1 MEILFPLFLF
11 PFPLSLK
18 SNSFLQPISSIG
30 PVATGVAQQ
39 RQECS
44 NTRTP
49 TEVSHWYP
57 GNVLELV
64 TRPRGLIPTHTGSC
78 YAGDAKGHAGLR
90 ATPQR
95 VDSHAYRKLLR
106 PGIEGSPRD

>member
-49 TEVSHWYP
+49 TEVGHWYP

-64 TRPRGLIPTHTGSC
+64 TRPRGLIPTPEGC
-78 YAGDAKGHAGLR
+78 DAAGQVEGPRWIEGYAPGLR
-90 ATPQR
+90 ATLAKR
-95 VDSHAYRKLLR
+95 SDKGR
-106 PGIEGSPRD
+106 

>member
-49 TEVSHWYP
+49 TEVGHWYP

-64 TRPRGLIPTHTGSC
+64 TRPKGLIPTPEGC
-78 YAGDAKGHAGLR
+78 DAAGQVEGPRRVSWGLAPGLR
-90 ATPQR
+90 AR
-95 VDSHAYRKLLR
+95 S
-106 PGIEGSPRD
+106 GIEGSPRD

>member
-49 TEVSHWYP
+49 TEVGHWYL

-78 YAGDAKGHAGLR
+78 YAPRLRARAGLR
-90 ATPQR
+90 ATLAKR
-95 VDSHAYRKLLR
+95 SDKGR
-106 PGIEGSPRD
+106 

>member
-49 TEVSHWYP
+49 TEVGHWYP

-64 TRPRGLIPTHTGSC
+64 TRPKGLIPTHTGSC
-78 YAGDAKGHAGLR
+78 YAPGLR
-90 ATPQR
+90 A
-95 VDSHAYRKLLR
+95 R
-106 PGIEGSPRD
+106 PGIEGHAGKTL